1 MSAAEREVRQRLRT
15 IPEPCSL
22 LMRTPM
28 DICQMGIVGPVECSP
43 DGAVKVELVLT
54 DASCIHFSALQRYI
68 TDAVLAISDVT
79 QVTVSASTSIL
90 WTPDRMSGH
99 ADVAAAAASTNRLS

>member
-1 MSAAEREVRQRLRT
+1 MSPTEQEVRQRLET

-28 DICQMGIVGPVECSP
+28 DICQMGIVGPVECAP

-54 DASCIHFSALQRYI
+54 DASCIHFSHLQRYI
-68 TDAVLAISDVT
+68 TDAVMAISDVT
-79 QVTVSASTSIL
+79 HVTVSASTSIL
-90 WTPDRMSGH
+90 WTPDRVG
-99 ADVAAAAASTNRLS
+99 AGTPLGRAAP